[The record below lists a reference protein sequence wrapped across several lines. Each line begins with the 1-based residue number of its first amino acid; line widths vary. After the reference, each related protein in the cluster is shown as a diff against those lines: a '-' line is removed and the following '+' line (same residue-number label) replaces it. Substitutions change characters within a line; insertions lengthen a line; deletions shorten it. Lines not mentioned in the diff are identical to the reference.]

1 MERKIH
7 IPILDQLKTTLPT
20 DPSNLDRDNWKA
32 SIRGESTANHSG
44 LKSGDQLALIK
55 ACRPP
60 RRPMST
66 SITTWKLFHAATL
79 LRDGA
84 MSNDGF
90 GVFSGRAEACV
101 RPRETRTLLG
111 WPGVVV
117 SDWMERTTAV
127 HCVRTTN
134 GYMPH
139 ARCRFIRGLSID
151 KVYPVEFVVVA

>member
-7 IPILDQLKTTLPT
+7 IPILDQLITTLPV
-20 DPSNLDRDNWKA
+20 DPSNRDNWKA

-151 KVYPVEFVVVA
+151 KVHPVEFVVVA